1 MNYKIN
7 ISYVDKKYDAIV
19 LGRGP
24 LGIYTSCKLTDKGYR
39 VLNIDC
45 GTGLKKLKEKQY
57 VKSNILWKTKQEAPS
72 LDEQASHSR
81 WHGGCMNLPTSE
93 LGNRNLT
100 VPIAKENF
108 LNSTENVKK
117 FFNITD
123 FDFSENKP
131 YEYSRNKKHTIDN
144 VRYTYLTKNLNFE
157 EKIQKLESSDLYNFV
172 NLKELTTFKLTPGE
186 EIIIESV
193 DISKKVTLNK
203 ASRLFICLGAVENA
217 RLLMN
222 NSDSLNL
229 SLKNIGKNLND
240 HLRFPVAKIKFKNF
254 SKFRNIFDK
263 KRNST
268 NSRNLW
274 PRYIVESDDL
284 KSYGFFKDWRYSNIF
299 LRKLNLN
306 FFKKIFSHKGTAVL
320 YLFTEKLLSNNTN
333 LNLSITENLIPNL
346 EVNFNLVEDEIKQL
360 NSLTDSYLN
369 QLSEQFGNQIMS
381 IDKYNIDTDEKFLKS
396 VVSSN
401 HPSGTT
407 PMGTGASSSVVNSDS
422 QLWDHSNIFVFGS
435 STLPRPYYIH
445 PTFTSMVIADV
456 SLNSFSNFSNEN

>member
-1 MNYKIN
+1 MHYKIN
-7 ISYVDKKYDAIV
+7 ISYVIKKYDAIV

-24 LGIYTSCKLTDKGYR
+24 LGIYTACKLTDKGYR

-45 GTGLKKLKEKQY
+45 GTGLKKLKEKQF
-57 VKSNILWKTKQEAPS
+57 VKSNILWKSKKEAPS
-72 LDEQASHSR
+72 LDEQASDSR

-93 LGNRNLT
+93 LGNRKLK
-100 VPIAKENF
+100 VPISKENF
-108 LNSTENVKK
+108 LNSTENVKD

-123 FDFSENKP
+123 FDFLENKP
-131 YEYSRNKKHTIDN
+131 NKYSGFEKHTTDN

-157 EKIQKLESSDLYNFV
+157 EKIKQLESSDLYNFF

-186 EIIIESV
+186 QIIVESV
-193 DISKKVTLNK
+193 DNSKKVTLH
-203 ASRLFICLGAVENA
+203 AARRLFICLGAIENA

-254 SKFRNIFDK
+254 NKFRNIFDK

-268 NSRNLW
+268 ISSNLW

-284 KSYGFFKDWRYSNIF
+284 KSYGFFKDWRYSNLF
-299 LRKLNLN
+299 FRKLNLK
-306 FFKKIFSHKGTAVL
+306 FFKKVFSHKGTAVL
-320 YLFTEKLLSNNTN
+320 YLFTEKLLSTNTN
-333 LNLSITENLIPNL
+333 LKLSISENLIPNL
-346 EVNFNLVEDEIKQL
+346 EVNFNLVEDEIEQI
-360 NSLTDSYLN
+360 NSLTDLYLD
-369 QLSEQFGNQIMS
+369 QLSQQFENQILS
-381 IDKYNIDTDEKFLKS
+381 IDKYNIDADEKFLKS

-407 PMGTGASSSVVNSDS
+407 PMGTDSSSSVVNSDS

-456 SLNSFSNFSNEN
+456 SLNSF